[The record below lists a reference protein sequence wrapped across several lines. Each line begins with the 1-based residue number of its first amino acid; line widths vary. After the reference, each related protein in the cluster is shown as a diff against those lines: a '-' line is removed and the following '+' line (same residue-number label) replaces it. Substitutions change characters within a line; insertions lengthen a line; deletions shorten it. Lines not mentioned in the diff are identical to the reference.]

1 MATAAP
7 RSVADAEQLLALSE
21 IISKNARIMIS
32 EWAKNPIDIPDTKDG
47 IALPTHELYQARREI
62 LSAAGMLTEI
72 VAEPQHRLQEVS
84 SQYFESR
91 ALHIAA
97 EHRIPDILKGHDKE
111 GVSVQDISAK
121 TGIESKK
128 LCQCPPIYLLNSM
141 NGGD

>member
-1 MATAAP
+1 MATVAP

-62 LSAAGMLTEI
+62 LSAAGMLTEM

-111 GVSVQDISAK
+111 GVSVEDISAK

-128 LCQCPPIYLLNSM
+128 LCQCPSYIY
-141 NGGD
+141 